1 MAEINVDKW
10 LDKAAE
16 AEEKALAGDET
27 KWKTAYLCFKK
38 GMSDDGTPMSD
49 AEAQAFDKS
58 LGVEV

>member
-49 AEAQAFDKS
+49 ATAKAFAES